1 MARRKGT
8 GRSAE
13 RERYWRGHVK
23 AQQRSGE
30 SIRGYCRAQGLSE
43 ALFHYWKRA
52 LKRRE
57 EAGCKLTAEAGAPRF
72 AEVKVS
78 MEPGASIE
86 IAWGE
91 VLRVRVHAGFDEET
105 LARVLSVLER
115 KGC

>member
-30 SIRGYCRAQGLSE
+30 SIRGYCRGHGLSD
-43 ALFHYWKRA
+43 ALFHYWKRE
-52 LKRRE
+52 LKRRD
-57 EAGCKLTAEAGAPRF
+57 EAGCRSTAEAGAPRF
-72 AEVKVS
+72 AEVKLWAG
-78 MEPGASIE
+78 PAAPIE
-86 IAWGE
+86 IALGE
-91 VLRVRVHAGFDEET
+91 ALRVQVHAGFDEET